1 MKKKLLSTLLTL
13 ALLLLCG
20 NAPAAEHVHQL
31 RINPT
36 CIPYNL
42 VIPLDEEY
50 NSSDFTAPVIN
61 SMVGVYCATCEKA
74 PVLVQL
80 PISEMN
86 LTYNP
91 AESTR
96 ATCESN
102 GIYYFT
108 GFTFDVAFDGG
119 VYPATLYTSFNV
131 PAPGHDWSNRDG
143 VCARKA
149 CGKVCDHSLSASGAR
164 PTPTPS
170 GAVAEPTVV
179 PPGSSGN
186 EKNTHFPACAQSAV
200 CDICGK
206 TLPALSHVYGEW
218 EPDGEGTNS
227 ALCLRCGQK
236 ATTACPMLSFTLP
249 AADESAKPVSF
260 SLCPVCGA
268 VSTGRRLE
276 AAQDAQSAQALTGA
290 LIVRMGEAAD
300 GVRVMT
306 VTAERA
312 GQLLAPTGRI
322 TISLPAALAEGCSL
336 SLLAADGSETA
347 LDCTTENGRIS
358 FTLSFTDANG
368 QPVPAHVVRLIPE
381 A

>member
-13 ALLLLCG
+13 ALLLPCG

-31 RINPT
+31 RINPI
-36 CIPYNL
+36 CISYNL
-42 VIPLDEEY
+42 AIPLDEKY
-50 NSSDFTAPVIN
+50 NSSDFTTPVIN
-61 SMVGVYCATCEKA
+61 STVSIFCATCEKA
-74 PVLVQL
+74 PVIVQL

-249 AADESAKPVSF
+249 AADESA
-260 SLCPVCGA
+260 
-268 VSTGRRLE
+268 GRRLE
-276 AAQDAQSAQALTGA
+276 AAQDVQSAQALTGA

-322 TISLPAALAEGCSL
+322 TLSLPAALAEGCSL
-336 SLLAADGSETA
+336 SLLTADGSETA
-347 LDCTTENGRIS
+347 LDCTTENDRIS

-368 QPVPAHVVRLIPE
+368 QPVPAQVIRLIPK